1 MELDRETVIEAGISA
16 VAVLLFVAA
25 LMIVG
30 GANGRQNL
38 TAVGAKSMLAVLF
51 GFILLMTLVG
61 VFLNRRP

>member
-25 LMIVG
+25 LMVVG
-30 GANGRQNL
+30 GANGQQNL
-38 TAVGAKSMLAVLF
+38 TAAGAKSMLAVLF
-51 GFILLMTLVG
+51 GFILLMTFIG